1 MCFQQENAHKEVKK
15 MQFSNIT
22 VCLDMFG
29 CPNRCKHCWVGHAP
43 NARLTAAD
51 LQFVA
56 ESFRPF
62 AEELTVYDWYREPD
76 YSDDY
81 RELWA
86 LCNRLSGRVR
96 DHFELVSVWRLV
108 RDREYVK
115 WLSSIGLR
123 AAQLTIFGGP
133 EKTDYYT
140 GRQNAYNEI
149 LQAVE
154 ILLAHQIAPRIQM
167 FLNQDNT
174 GELPFVQQLLQDL
187 QLEERCAS
195 FGGTF
200 SFFLHQGSCDGE
212 NEKLY
217 GIRVTPDDL
226 AKIPPPLAA
235 YTLRHF
241 GKNSLEEVFGQ
252 TEQALCRE
260 LAADRSTKNLVSCAP
275 VFHVDSRFNVY
286 PNLDSP
292 EPIWRVGN
300 LKTDGAQA
308 VLQNYAENKSPAQHV
323 RQTVPLGEIVRAVG
337 DPSGRRLFTKNDYI
351 EYILNKYSRKFL

>member
-1 MCFQQENAHKEVKK
+1 

-22 VCLDMFG
+22 VLLDMFG
-29 CPNRCKHCWVGHAP
+29 CPNRCKHCWIGHAP
-43 NARLTAAD
+43 NAHLTAED

-81 RELWA
+81 RELWT

-108 RDREYVK
+108 RDREYAK

-140 GRQNAYNEI
+140 GRKNAYNEI

-167 FLNQDNT
+167 FVNQDNI
-174 GELPFVQQLLQDL
+174 GELPFVQQLLTDL

-195 FGGTF
+195 FGGKF

-226 AKIPPPLAA
+226 AKIPPALAA
-235 YTLRHF
+235 YTLHHF
-241 GKNSLEEVFGQ
+241 GKDSLEEVFGQ

-260 LAADRSTKNLVSCAP
+260 LAADRSTQNLVSRAP

-292 EPIWRVGN
+292 EPIWCVGN

-308 VLQNYAENKSPAQHV
+308 VLQNYTENKSPAQHV
-323 RQTVPLGEIVRAVG
+323 RQTVPLGEIVRAAG
-337 DPSGRRLFTKNDYI
+337 DPSSRRLFTKTDYI
-351 EYILNKYSRKFL
+351 EYALNKFSRKFV